1 MKELQRTWHIDVL
14 HHSHT
19 DIGYTARQELIC
31 RQHADFLR
39 GAVGILRRIDA
50 GEAEEQRGFRW
61 QCENFWQVEQFL
73 KGADDAERA
82 DLIRFARE
90 GRIGLSASYLNLTDL
105 IDDTVLREGLL
116 ELFTRDGY
124 QVITAGNVR
133 EARERLAGDVQA
145 IVMDVGLPD
154 GDGVSLCR
162 EWRAAGETRP
172 VLFLTARGEEF
183 DVVRGLDSGGN
194 DYVTKPFRMQ
204 ELLSRVR
211 VMLRNTQAA
220 QPVSRSGFT
229 VDRERMQVLKDGESL
244 PLTLTE
250 YKILTMLM
258 DHPNVVPRERL
269 LEVLW
274 DDGGKFIDDN
284 TLSVHMSR
292 LRDKTGAEHIRTI
305 RGVGYQWSDTS
316 SAGSSC

>member
-1 MKELQRTWHIDVL
+1 MAK
-14 HHSHT
+14 
-19 DIGYTARQELIC
+19 
-31 RQHADFLR
+31 
-39 GAVGILRRIDA
+39 ILL
-50 GEAEEQRGFRW
+50 
-61 QCENFWQVEQFL
+61 VE
-73 KGADDAERA
+73 
-82 DLIRFARE
+82 
-90 GRIGLSASYLNLTDL
+90 
-105 IDDTVLREGLL
+105 DDTVLREGLL

-229 VDRERMQVLKDGESL
+229 VDRERMQVLKDGEAL

-316 SAGSSC
+316 SAESSC

>member
-1 MKELQRTWHIDVL
+1 MT
-14 HHSHT
+14 T
-19 DIGYTARQELIC
+19 
-31 RQHADFLR
+31 
-39 GAVGILRRIDA
+39 ILL
-50 GEAEEQRGFRW
+50 
-61 QCENFWQVEQFL
+61 VE
-73 KGADDAERA
+73 DDA
-82 DLIRFARE
+82 
-90 GRIGLSASYLNLTDL
+90 T
-105 IDDTVLREGLL
+105 LREGLK

-124 QVITAGNVR
+124 QVITAGSVR
-133 EARERLAGDVQA
+133 EARENLTGEVQGM
-145 IVMDVGLPD
+145 VMDVGLPD

-162 EWRAAGETRP
+162 EWRAAGENRP

-220 QPVSRSGFT
+220 RPVVRGGFT
-229 VDRERMQVLKDGESL
+229 VDRERMQVLKDGEAL

-258 DHPNVVPRERL
+258 DWPNVVPRERL

-292 LRDKTGAEHIRTI
+292 LREKVGAEHVRTI

-316 SAGSSC
+316 SSESSC

>member
-1 MKELQRTWHIDVL
+1 MPEETENERMAT
-14 HHSHT
+14 
-19 DIGYTARQELIC
+19 
-31 RQHADFLR
+31 
-39 GAVGILRRIDA
+39 ILL
-50 GEAEEQRGFRW
+50 
-61 QCENFWQVEQFL
+61 VE
-73 KGADDAERA
+73 DDA
-82 DLIRFARE
+82 
-90 GRIGLSASYLNLTDL
+90 
-105 IDDTVLREGLL
+105 VLREGLT
-116 ELFTRDGY
+116 ELFSRDGY
-124 QVITAGNVR
+124 EVIPAGSLR
-133 EARERLAGDVQA
+133 EARERLSGAVEA

-162 EWRAAGETRP
+162 EWREAGETRP
-172 VLFLTARGEEF
+172 VLFLTAKGEEF
-183 DVVRGLDSGGN
+183 DVVRGLDNGGN

-211 VMLRNTQAA
+211 VMLRSARPAGRT
-220 QPVSRSGFT
+220 VSRSGFT
-229 VDRERMQVLKDGESL
+229 VDRERMQVMKDGEVL

-292 LRDKTGAEHIRTI
+292 LREKTGAEHIRTV
-305 RGVGYQWSDTS
+305 RGVGYQWLDTS
-316 SAGSSC
+316 SAASSC

>member
-1 MKELQRTWHIDVL
+1 MTTLL
-14 HHSHT
+14 
-19 DIGYTARQELIC
+19 L
-31 RQHADFLR
+31 
-39 GAVGILRRIDA
+39 
-50 GEAEEQRGFRW
+50 
-61 QCENFWQVEQFL
+61 VE
-73 KGADDAERA
+73 
-82 DLIRFARE
+82 
-90 GRIGLSASYLNLTDL
+90 
-105 IDDTVLREGLL
+105 DDTVLREGLK
-116 ELFTRDGY
+116 ELFQREGY
-124 QVITAGNVR
+124 QVLTAGSIR
-133 EARERLAGDVQA
+133 EAREGLTGEVQA

-162 EWRAAGETRP
+162 EWRNAGETRP

-211 VMLRNTQAA
+211 VLLRSRPAET
-220 QPVSRSGFT
+220 PVSREGFT
-229 VDRERMQVLKDGESL
+229 VNRERMQVLKDGLPL

-250 YKILTMLM
+250 FKILTMLM
-258 DHPNVVPRERL
+258 DHPSVVPRDRL

-292 LRDKTGAEHIRTI
+292 LREKVGAERIRTI

-316 SAGSSC
+316 SAASSC